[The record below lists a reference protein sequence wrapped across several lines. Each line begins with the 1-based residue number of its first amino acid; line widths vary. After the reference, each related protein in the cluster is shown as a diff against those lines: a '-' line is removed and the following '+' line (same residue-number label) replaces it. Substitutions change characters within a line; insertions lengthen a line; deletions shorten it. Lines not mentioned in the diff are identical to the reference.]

1 MGGVRSESK
10 LFHAIVVVGLSLAST
25 ECGSSV
31 QVNANDAGGGSSPE
45 GVADAAKDGASTTP
59 GLTVNAS
66 GSTADAPALTIG
78 VGDAT
83 ATSGDGGL
91 CGLDAASPD
100 AKGCWP
106 VYI

>member
-1 MGGVRSESK
+1 MGGVRGESK

-25 ECGSSV
+25 ECGSSERS
-31 QVNANDAGGGSSPE
+31 AGDR
-45 GVADAAKDGASTTP
+45 VADAANDTASTPEGPVFT
-59 GLTVNAS
+59 S
-66 GSTADAPALTIG
+66 GG
-78 VGDAT
+78 GDAT
-83 ATSGDGGL
+83 RTSSGDGGL